1 MTRIIN
7 IRLERI
13 ADVLLILWGIISL
26 IVWFSNKSNIA
37 DIELLNRLLVVGVYF
52 LFRLILTNY
61 LQRASL
67 VVLAIV
73 VLLYLYELTIGFLQI
88 FGIMPTNDQYNLIVG
103 TFNNPGPYGCFIA
116 TCVVLFIVYYFQN
129 KNTKISI
136 VFIIA
141 SIIGVI
147 LLPSIRSRSA
157 ILSLLVALFI
167 FFYKNYKA
175 KVKRYLPFIIVV
187 LFIVGAAA
195 YYYKKPSAQGRFFMS
210 KISVKALFTNKLI
223 GNGLGSFEG
232 TYGNQQYYYFSNK
245 MNHSLDYS
253 LINET
258 ERLVADCPSESFND
272 YLRIG
277 IESGLISMIIYLTVI
292 GCAIFIALKTKCI
305 WSYGLITYSVFA
317 LFSFPS
323 RLLLF
328 NILFPMLLSLCV
340 SCKKDNEYVKYN
352 LFLLF
357 IFISSLFMV
366 ISLYPSKLDF
376 TKSKTT
382 WTKKTNKQYLMGKY
396 DRVIEGSDTLINSL
410 YSFPPFLFAYGRT
423 LHLQGDYAKSDS
435 LLWMGSQISS
445 DPMFWNVMGNNSL
458 ALGRYREAEERYKHA
473 FYMVPN
479 RLYPLYLLAK
489 LYHAEGDTVRF
500 LDMADK
506 VETFIPKIE
515 SVNTELLRSEIRE
528 IKAGYEGTIKQENEP

>member
-7 IRLERI
+7 IRLERF

-195 YYYKKPSAQGRFFMS
+195 YY
-210 KISVKALFTNKLI
+210 V
-223 GNGLGSFEG
+223 
-232 TYGNQQYYYFSNK
+232 
-245 MNHSLDYS
+245 
-253 LINET
+253 
-258 ERLVADCPSESFND
+258 
-272 YLRIG
+272 
-277 IESGLISMIIYLTVI
+277 LT
-292 GCAIFIALKTKCI
+292 
-305 WSYGLITYSVFA
+305 
-317 LFSFPS
+317 P
-323 RLLLF
+323 
-328 NILFPMLLSLCV
+328 
-340 SCKKDNEYVKYN
+340 
-352 LFLLF
+352 
-357 IFISSLFMV
+357 
-366 ISLYPSKLDF
+366 
-376 TKSKTT
+376 
-382 WTKKTNKQYLMGKY
+382 
-396 DRVIEGSDTLINSL
+396 
-410 YSFPPFLFAYGRT
+410 
-423 LHLQGDYAKSDS
+423 
-435 LLWMGSQISS
+435 
-445 DPMFWNVMGNNSL
+445 
-458 ALGRYREAEERYKHA
+458 
-473 FYMVPN
+473 
-479 RLYPLYLLAK
+479 
-489 LYHAEGDTVRF
+489 
-500 LDMADK
+500 
-506 VETFIPKIE
+506 
-515 SVNTELLRSEIRE
+515 
-528 IKAGYEGTIKQENEP
+528 